1 MLVLGSMTNSS
12 VLGFWLRF
20 NESVNCDV
28 LTLAMVPDTEE
39 GSGAL
44 RDGPISAG
52 IGADHREIA
61 KQSMKK
67 VASETAVRKRMLGYT
82 STPMDFDWVR
92 GNGHEGGHRSEGIHT
107 PREKEKK
114 RVSAHRRKRARR
126 YRYAN
131 CSLEYS
137 LGGRVRAVRAL

>member
-1 MLVLGSMTNSS
+1 MTNSS
-12 VLGFWLRF
+12 LLGFWLRF

-28 LTLAMVPDTEE
+28 LTLAMVPDTED

-52 IGADHREIA
+52 MGADHREIA

-67 VASETAVRKRMLGYT
+67 VASETAVRKRMMGYT
-82 STPMDFDWVR
+82 SKPMDFDRVR
-92 GNGHEGGHRSEGIHT
+92 GNGHEGGQRRQGIHT
-107 PREKEKK
+107 PRRKEKK
-114 RVSAHRRKRARR
+114 QVSAHRGKGVRR

-131 CSLEYS
+131 CLLGYS